1 VPPGRSAAERGSA
14 DAPGSF
20 YASAANGAQTLRAAP
35 PIRVV
40 VVDDQRLF
48 ADAIALLLRRH
59 DQVKLM
65 GIATN
70 AEDGIELAVRHSA
83 DVVLMDVSMPTLDGL
98 EGTRRLRALRPGTA
112 VVMLSGHDGAEV
124 RQQASKA
131 GASAFLL
138 KGSVQDEIVDAI
150 VAVSPRR

>member
-1 VPPGRSAAERGSA
+1 MSATS
-14 DAPGSF
+14 
-20 YASAANGAQTLRAAP
+20 

-59 DQVKLM
+59 DRLKVM
-65 GIATN
+65 GVATN
-70 AEDGIELAVRHSA
+70 AEDGIDLAVLHAA
-83 DVVLMDVSMPTLDGL
+83 DVVLMDVSMPTVDGL
-98 EGTRRLRALRPGTA
+98 EGTRRLRERCPDTA
-112 VVMLSGHDGAEV
+112 VVILSGFDGADLRE
-124 RQQASKA
+124 QASRA

-138 KGSVQDEIVDAI
+138 KGRVQDEIVDAI

>member
-1 VPPGRSAAERGSA
+1 LSAAS
-14 DAPGSF
+14 
-20 YASAANGAQTLRAAP
+20 

-59 DQVKLM
+59 ERVQVM
-65 GIATN
+65 GVATN
-70 AEDGIELAVRHSA
+70 AEDGIDLAVRHEA
-83 DVVLMDVSMPTLDGL
+83 DVVLMDVSMPSVDGL
-98 EGTRRLRALRPGTA
+98 EGTRRLRALCPGTA
-112 VVMLSGHDGAEV
+112 VVILSGFDGAEL
-124 RQQASKA
+124 RKAASRA

-138 KGSVQDEIVDAI
+138 KGRVQDEIVDAI